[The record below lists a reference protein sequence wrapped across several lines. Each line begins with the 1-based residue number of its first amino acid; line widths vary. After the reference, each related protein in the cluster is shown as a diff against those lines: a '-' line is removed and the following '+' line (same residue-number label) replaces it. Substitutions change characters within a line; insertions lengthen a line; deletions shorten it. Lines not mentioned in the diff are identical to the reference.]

1 MPGEAKRSEIKTFG
15 AWMKQDEGRGRRNAT
30 LIFAM
35 VSIVTAII
43 YVTFKVISLFEKK
56 MLQCHLLFIDGQFA

>member
-1 MPGEAKRSEIKTFG
+1 
-15 AWMKQDEGRGRRNAT
+15 MKKDEGRGRRNAT

-35 VSIVTAII
+35 VSRVTAII

-56 MLQCHLLFIDGQFA
+56 NAPMSLVVYRRTIRLATRDKHTNIRGL